1 MRRYLFLLLFSLSN
15 HNTSM
20 TEQNLSLFHSIR
32 NEHFELYILDTR
44 IPWSAILNF
53 LFCALEGHGRCGNV
67 GMKNT
72 LPSAG
77 NVRTKSNIL
86 IHFMHITHLAGPFL
100 PLACY
105 FVTFCYILRIFVQM
119 SSIFLTYLYIFCLI
133 FFYPSFFLLLS
144 FLFYT

>member
-1 MRRYLFLLLFSLSN
+1 MRRYPFLLLFSLSN
-15 HNTSM
+15 HNTSI

-53 LFCALEGHGRCGNV
+53 LFCALEGHGRCENV

-77 NVRTKSNIL
+77 NVRTKSNI
-86 IHFMHITHLAGPFL
+86 THLAGSFL

-105 FVTFCYILRIFVQM
+105 LVTFCYILRIFVQM
-119 SSIFLTYLYIFCLI
+119 SSIFLIYLYIFCLI

-144 FLFYT
+144 FFFYT